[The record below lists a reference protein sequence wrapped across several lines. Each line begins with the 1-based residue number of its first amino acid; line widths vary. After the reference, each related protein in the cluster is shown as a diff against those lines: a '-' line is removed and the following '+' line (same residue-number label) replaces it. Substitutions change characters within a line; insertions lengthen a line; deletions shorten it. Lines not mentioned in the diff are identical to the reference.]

1 METRRNTLQR
11 TDDVLKLRQTIMFTN
26 HSGFFVRNNNAEKW
40 NMGIMLS
47 SEDKILIKTCGNLK
61 DFCPKTQQ

>member
-1 METRRNTLQR
+1 
-11 TDDVLKLRQTIMFTN
+11 MFTN